1 MNGMP
6 IGFIYNGIQYFYMTN
21 QMGDV
26 IAITDSEGNIIVQ
39 YVSNRFKAETG
50 AIVCRELLGLNTKGA
65 DKPIPEKRTQEYY
78 KKRPCPKIVHLC
90 ADILEEYLKLNQ
102 L

>member
-1 MNGMP
+1 MR
-6 IGFIYNGIQYFYMTN
+6 
-21 QMGDV
+21 DV
-26 IAITDSEGNIIVQ
+26 CGSVSAMSFVLSAVYVYDDRAKMYARVQ